1 MKKKILVT
9 GAAGFIGRQ
18 LCDFLKKKKI
28 PLVQVDDL
36 SVKPIIKPQKGLK
49 KIKVQAIN
57 SNFLKKNNIYKII
70 HLAAKKSV
78 DASFH
83 NLKNS
88 IENYEMNL
96 NLLSAAV
103 NSNVKHIYIASTCEI
118 FGFQKNRLTETSLF
132 KPHSPYAVTKVA
144 NEYLSDIFTMRK
156 KSLKITSLIFFNTYG
171 PTENVDAVIPKF
183 VHLASQ
189 NKKIFVEGKGTQKR
203 NFNYISD
210 AVNLIY
216 KIVRSKK
223 YFKKI
228 NIGGQREASVL
239 EILQIIKTS
248 FPNLK
253 IKFKKG
259 RINEIQNFR
268 CSNSLSRKQ
277 FNHIAKISLVD
288 GIREVVNFYRK

>member
-18 LCDFLKKKKI
+18 LCDFLEKKKV
-28 PLVQVDDL
+28 PLIQVDDL
-36 SVKPIIKPQKGLK
+36 SVKPIIKPQKKLK
-49 KIKVQAIN
+49 KIKVQSIDTQ
-57 SNFLKKNNIYKII
+57 FLKKNNIYKII

-88 IENYEMNL
+88 IENYDMNL

-103 NSNVKHIYIASTCEI
+103 NSYVEHVYIASTCEI
-118 FGFQKNRLTETSLF
+118 FGFQKNKLTETSLY

-171 PTENVDAVIPKF
+171 PTENIDAVIPKF
-183 VHLASQ
+183 IYLASK
-189 NKKIFVEGKGTQKR
+189 NRKIFVEGDGAQKR

-239 EILQIIKTS
+239 EILQIIKKS

-253 IKFKKG
+253 VKFKKG

-268 CSNSLSRKQ
+268 CDNSLSRKQ
-277 FNHIAKISLVD
+277 FNYIAKVNLTD
-288 GIREVVNFYRK
+288 GVQKVVNFYRK